1 MTQTPVLPPWATVRP
16 VARLATV
23 GETHPHIVPVVFCEV
38 RGAIYVPIDGKPK
51 SGRRLQRL
59 RNIERDAA
67 VCLLVD
73 VYDDDWSQ
81 LRWVRVDGR
90 ADETPTTDAVA
101 AALRAKYPQYGS
113 TPLGSSAIR
122 ITVDRVRSW
131 RSQTGSELS
140 ADPRGC

>member
-1 MTQTPVLPPWATVRP
+1 MNETPVLPRWARSWP
-16 VARLATV
+16 VAHLATI
-23 GETHPHIVPVVFCEV
+23 GKTHPHIVPVVFCEV
-38 RGAIYVPIDGKPK
+38 RGAIYVPVDGKPK

-59 RNIERDAA
+59 RNIERNAG

-81 LRWVRVDGR
+81 LHWVRVDGR
-90 ADETPTTDAVA
+90 ADQTTTADAVA

-113 TPLGSSAIR
+113 TALGNRAIR
-122 ITVDRVRSW
+122 ITVDRVRAW
-131 RSQTGSELS
+131 RSEPGSELS

>member
-1 MTQTPVLPPWATVRP
+1 MTETPVLPPWATARP
-16 VARLATV
+16 VAHLATV
-23 GETHPHIVPVVFCEV
+23 GATHPHLVPVVFCEV
-38 RGAIYVPIDGKPK
+38 GGAIHVPIDGKPK

-90 ADETPTTDAVA
+90 AEVTPTTDAVA

-113 TPLGSSAIR
+113 IPLGSSAVR

-131 RSQTGSELS
+131 RSQPGSDLS